1 MKRNI
6 FDKMT
11 AAALAGILAL
21 SLAACAGNNGTGTAS
36 EPAPQEE
43 SQVEENDAAETPV
56 EGIPAEEG
64 AAEEIPFEEYYTGE
78 EDYSDA
84 ETASGMLLGGWEK
97 VDSPVI
103 TEEMAALV
111 EKASANLTGAKYT
124 PVAYLGRQIV
134 SGTNYLILCRTVSTV
149 DPDAVETYMFVTVY
163 ENLEGDAQISNV
175 IDTGLP
181 TNIADLSGGW
191 SQAES
196 SEVTDE
202 IEELCDKAFEKLV
215 GVGYKPVALLSTQVV
230 AGMNYCVLCES
241 TIVYPG
247 AETTYAF
254 VTLYKDLE
262 GNVEVLDNWNCEQ
275 DGSVTGATIAE

>member
-1 MKRNI
+1 MKHNI

-21 SLAACAGNNGTGTAS
+21 SLAACAGNSGTGTAS
-36 EPAPQEE
+36 SPAPQEE
-43 SQVEENDAAETPV
+43 SRAEESSDAETPV
-56 EGIPAEEG
+56 EETPAEEL
-64 AAEEIPFEEYYTGE
+64 PFEEIYGGE
-78 EDYSDA
+78 EDYFDA
-84 ETASGMLLGGWEK
+84 ETASDMLLGGWEE

-149 DPDAVETYMFVTVY
+149 DPDAVETYTFVTVY
-163 ENLEGDAQISNV
+163 EDLEGGAQIINV

-196 SEVTDE
+196 PEVTEE
-202 IEELCDKAFEKLV
+202 IEDLCDKAFRRLV

-230 AGMNYCVLCES
+230 AGTNYCILCES

-247 AETTYAF
+247 AEPTYAF

-262 GNVEVLDNWNCEQ
+262 GNVEVLDIRNCDQ
-275 DGSVTGATIAE
+275 DGAVTGATIAE

>member
-6 FDKMT
+6 FEKMT

-21 SLAACAGNNGTGTAS
+21 SLAACAGNGGTGTSSSPAS
-36 EPAPQEE
+36 QEE
-43 SQVEENDAAETPV
+43 SAAEESPAEETPV
-56 EGIPAEEG
+56 EESV
-64 AAEEIPFEEYYTGE
+64 AEEIPFEEIYAGE
-78 EDYSDA
+78 EDYFDA
-84 ETASGMLLGGWEK
+84 ETASDILLGGWED

-124 PVAYLGRQIV
+124 PVAYLGRQVV
-134 SGTNYLILCRTVSTV
+134 SGTNYLILCRTLSTV

-163 ENLEGDAQISNV
+163 EDLEGGAQITNV

-181 TNIADLSGGW
+181 TNIADAAGLAGGW

-196 SEVTDE
+196 PEVTDE
-202 IEELCDKAFEKLV
+202 IKELCHKAFERLV
-215 GVGYKPVALLSTQVV
+215 GVGYSPVALLSTQVV
-230 AGMNYCVLCES
+230 AGTNYCILCES

-247 AETTYAF
+247 AEPTYAF

-262 GNVEVLDNWNCEQ
+262 GNVEVLDIWDCDQ

>member
-21 SLAACAGNNGTGTAS
+21 SLAACAGNSGTGTAA
-36 EPAPQEE
+36 APQEGSPAEEAAAAE
-43 SQVEENDAAETPV
+43 SPATETPAEETPV
-56 EGIPAEEG
+56 EE
-64 AAEEIPFEEYYTGE
+64 FYTGE
-78 EDYSDA
+78 EAYYDA

-97 VDSPVI
+97 VDSPAI

-124 PVAYLGRQIV
+124 PVAYLGRQVV
-134 SGTNYLILCRTVSTV
+134 SGTNHLVLCRTVSTV
-149 DPDAVETYMFVTVY
+149 DPEAVETYMFVTVY
-163 ENLEGDAQISNV
+163 EDLEGDAQITNV
-175 IDTGLP
+175 IDTGLA

-196 SEVTDE
+196 PEVTDE
-202 IEELCDKAFEKLV
+202 IKELCDKAFEKLV
-215 GVGYKPVALLSTQVV
+215 GVGYSPVALLSTQVV
-230 AGMNYCVLCES
+230 AGTNYCILCES

-262 GNVEVLDNWNCEQ
+262 GNVEVLDIWNCDQ

>member
-6 FDKMT
+6 FEKT
-11 AAALAGILAL
+11 AAAALAGILAL
-21 SLAACAGNNGTGTAS
+21 SLAACSGSSGTGTAS
-36 EPAPQEE
+36 SPAPQEE
-43 SQVEENDAAETPV
+43 SQTEESSDVETPAEETPV
-56 EGIPAEEG
+56 EEL
-64 AAEEIPFEEYYTGE
+64 PFEEEYNGE

-84 ETASGMLLGGWEK
+84 ETASDMILGGWEK
-97 VDSPVI
+97 VDSPII

-134 SGTNYLILCRTVSTV
+134 SGTNHLILCRTVSTV
-149 DPDAVETYMFVTVY
+149 DPDAIETYMFVTVY
-163 ENLEGDAQISNV
+163 EDLEGGAQITNV

-196 SEVTDE
+196 PEVTDE
-202 IEELCDKAFEKLV
+202 IEDLCDKAFRRLV

-230 AGMNYCVLCES
+230 AGTNYCILCES

-247 AETTYAF
+247 AESTYAF

-262 GNVEVLDNWNCEQ
+262 GNAEVLDIWNCDQ
-275 DGSVTGATIAE
+275 DGAVTGATIAE

>member
-84 ETASGMLLGGWEK
+84 ATASGMLLGG
-97 VDSPVI
+97 
-103 TEEMAALV
+103 
-111 EKASANLTGAKYT
+111 
-124 PVAYLGRQIV
+124 
-134 SGTNYLILCRTVSTV
+134 
-149 DPDAVETYMFVTVY
+149 
-163 ENLEGDAQISNV
+163 
-175 IDTGLP
+175 
-181 TNIADLSGGW
+181 
-191 SQAES
+191 
-196 SEVTDE
+196 
-202 IEELCDKAFEKLV
+202 
-215 GVGYKPVALLSTQVV
+215 
-230 AGMNYCVLCES
+230 
-241 TIVYPG
+241 
-247 AETTYAF
+247 
-254 VTLYKDLE
+254 
-262 GNVEVLDNWNCEQ
+262 
-275 DGSVTGATIAE
+275 

>member
-6 FDKMT
+6 FEKT
-11 AAALAGILAL
+11 ATAALAVILAL
-21 SLAACAGNNGTGTAS
+21 SLAACAGSSGTGTGSA
-36 EPAPQEE
+36 PAPQEE
-43 SQVEENDAAETPV
+43 NVTEGTPA
-56 EGIPAEEG
+56 GEG
-64 AAEEIPFEEYYTGE
+64 AAEESADEEAPVEEFYTEDEVYY
-78 EDYSDA
+78 DA

-97 VDSPVI
+97 ADSPVI
-103 TEEMAALV
+103 TEEMAALI
-111 EKASANLTGAKYT
+111 EKASANLTGARYT
-124 PVAYLGRQIV
+124 PVAYLGHQLV
-134 SGTNYLILCRTVSTV
+134 SGTNHLILCRTLSTV

-163 ENLEGDAQISNV
+163 EDLEGGAQITNV

-196 SEVTDE
+196 PEVTDE
-202 IEELCDKAFEKLV
+202 INDLCDKAFQKLV
-215 GVGYKPVALLSTQVV
+215 GVGYSPVALLSTQVV
-230 AGMNYCVLCES
+230 AGTNYCILCES

-262 GNVEVLDNWNCEQ
+262 GNVEVLDIWNCDQ
-275 DGSVTGATIAE
+275 DGSVTAATIAE

>member
-6 FDKMT
+6 FEKMT

-21 SLAACAGNNGTGTAS
+21 SLAACAGNSGTGTAS
-36 EPAPQEE
+36 APQEE
-43 SQVEENDAAETPV
+43 NAAEERLAEETPAEETPV
-56 EGIPAEEG
+56 EESV
-64 AAEEIPFEEYYTGE
+64 AEEIPFEEIYNGE
-78 EDYSDA
+78 EDYFDA
-84 ETASGMLLGGWEK
+84 ETASDILLGGWED

-124 PVAYLGRQIV
+124 PVAYLGRQVV

-163 ENLEGDAQISNV
+163 EDLEGGAQITNV

-196 SEVTDE
+196 PEVTDE
-202 IEELCDKAFEKLV
+202 IKELCDKAFERLV
-215 GVGYKPVALLSTQVV
+215 GVGYSLVALLSTQVV
-230 AGMNYCVLCES
+230 AGTNYCILCES

-247 AETTYAF
+247 AEPTYAF
-254 VTLYKDLE
+254 VTLYKDLD
-262 GNVEVLDNWNCEQ
+262 GNVEVLDIWNCDE
-275 DGSVTGATIAE
+275 DGAVTGATIAE

>member
-1 MKRNI
+1 MKRNV
-6 FDKMT
+6 FEKT
-11 AAALAGILAL
+11 ASAALAVILAL
-21 SLAACAGNNGTGTAS
+21 SLAACAGSNGTGTGAA
-36 EPAPQEE
+36 PAPQEE
-43 SQVEENDAAETPV
+43 NVTEGTPAGEGSAEESADEETPV
-56 EGIPAEEG
+56 EEFYA
-64 AAEEIPFEEYYTGE
+64 GE
-78 EDYSDA
+78 EDYFDA

-97 VDSPVI
+97 TDSPVI

-124 PVAYLGRQIV
+124 PVAYLGRQLV
-134 SGTNYLILCRTVSTV
+134 SGTNHLILCRTLSTV

-163 ENLEGDAQISNV
+163 EDLEGNAQITNV

-196 SEVTDE
+196 PEVTDE
-202 IEELCDKAFEKLV
+202 ISDLCDKAFRKLV
-215 GVGYKPVALLSTQVV
+215 GVGYSPVALLSTQVV
-230 AGMNYCVLCES
+230 AGTNYCILCES

-262 GNVEVLDNWNCEQ
+262 GNVEVLDIWNCDQ